1 MRREAPVDSVVERT
15 SKDRREVVRM
25 LRELE
30 GHHAG
35 RLIVGRRKQ
44 KTRFVWSDRFDVLA
58 TIKSALLLGA
68 VPTAPT
74 PPSESAPAATVSD
87 GGLLRHRYVLRPSI
101 EVELLLPSD
110 LTVREAERLADFLK
124 TLPFGAPA

>member
-15 SKDRREVVRM
+15 GQDRREVVRM

-30 GHHAG
+30 GQRAG

-58 TIKSALLLGA
+58 TIKKALLLSN
-68 VPTAPT
+68 VQTASP
-74 PPSESAPAATVSD
+74 PPSESAPATSLTD
-87 GGLLRHRYVLRPSI
+87 SSLLRHRFVLRPSI

-110 LTVREAERLADFLK
+110 LTVREAERLSDFLK
-124 TLPFGAPA
+124 TLPFGSPE